1 MRAKTMRDFLET
13 KVGSVQ
19 IKFNKGLNQRE
30 LEKAGP
36 GIKTTGGSNEGK
48 GRV

>member
-30 LEKAGP
+30 LEN
-36 GIKTTGGSNEGK
+36 KTTGGSNE
-48 GRV
+48 